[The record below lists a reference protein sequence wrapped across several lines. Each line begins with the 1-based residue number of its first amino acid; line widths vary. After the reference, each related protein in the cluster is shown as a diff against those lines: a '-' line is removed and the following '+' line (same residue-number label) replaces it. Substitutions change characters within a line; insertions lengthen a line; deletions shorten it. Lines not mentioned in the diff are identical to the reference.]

1 MVSRLLQMW
10 RALGTKAQK
19 QQGTGTNKVPPFM
32 SSYVVEG
39 AVVPDGHDELSEVDL
54 PAHIAVHDREDA
66 VGEGAASELQ
76 CTVEL
81 GEVDEA

>member
-1 MVSRLLQMW
+1 
-10 RALGTKAQK
+10 
-19 QQGTGTNKVPPFM
+19 M

-54 PAHIAVHDREDA
+54 PAHIAVHNREDA

-76 CTVEL
+76 GTVEL